1 MVLKKHK
8 SNTTTMTKMEI
19 ICHISG
25 NQTQCKAQE
34 INHDQRGV
42 KMQQEHLNQMSGYT
56 VM

>member
-56 VM
+56 IM